1 MRLAWPRFALALA
14 SFLVLFAVADDSQRS
29 VASGG
34 GLDALSGGCDTQ
46 EVAALRLAVAQLKAA
61 LKAAHTKA
69 ADVHHGAGPVPHGV
83 FPMLRDMGCTHG
95 PLAAS

>member
-1 MRLAWPRFALALA
+1 MPFRCTLTLAAL
-14 SFLVLFAVADDSQRS
+14 LVLFAAADDSQRS
-29 VASGG
+29 STSGG
-34 GLDALSGGCDTQ
+34 SLDLLSDGCDAH

-61 LKAAHTKA
+61 LKAAHAKA
-69 ADVHHGAGPVPHGV
+69 TDAHRGPVPHGV